1 MTTNTERLELR
12 RRRMAQSPPILRGGF
27 RPFFLG
33 AGAWALIAL
42 TIWLAFLFGW
52 DSARLIDDPVAWHR
66 HEMLFGFAGAAIAG
80 FALTAVPNWTGRL
93 PIAGGALAGLFGLW
107 LMGRIVPLT
116 TAGHPVASALLDGGF
131 QILLAFLL
139 GREIVRSGNRNV
151 PVVAIIAAFGIA
163 STLDRLEMGGVVDV
177 GAIGWR
183 GGLALVAVLIAL
195 IGGRIVPSFTRN
207 WLASQGCEGRLPAQ
221 ADRFDLAIMVLG
233 GMALLS
239 WLALPGSLSSGWLLL
254 GAGIGHA
261 LRLARWQ
268 GWRCASNALVAILHM
283 GYGWLSAGLMLLGL
297 AAFDLVTETLAV
309 HALTTGAIATMILAV
324 MTRAT
329 LGHTGRPLMASGITK
344 LSYVLITVA
353 AVARVLAGLAIA
365 PSHALMA
372 VAGAAWCAAFTLFL
386 LEYGPMLWS
395 PRLDEHKVA
404 RT

>member
-1 MTTNTERLELR
+1 M
-12 RRRMAQSPPILRGGF
+12 
-27 RPFFLG
+27 
-33 AGAWALIAL
+33 WALVAL
-42 TIWLAFLFGW
+42 TLWLAILFGLV
-52 DSARLIDDPVAWHR
+52 SPQLIEDPLAWHR

-93 PIAGGALAGLFGLW
+93 PIAGRALAGLSGLW

-116 TAGHPVASALLDGGF
+116 TAGHPVVSALLDGGF
-131 QILLAFLL
+131 HVVLAFVL
-139 GREIVRSGNRNV
+139 GREIVRSGNHNL
-151 PVVAIIAAFGIA
+151 PVVAIIATFGIA
-163 STLDRLEMGGVVDV
+163 STLDRFEMGGVFEF
-177 GAIGWR
+177 GATGWR
-183 GGLALVAVLIAL
+183 GGLALVVMLIAL

-207 WLASQGCEGRLPAQ
+207 WLASQKFEGRLPAQ

-233 GMALLS
+233 GLALLS
-239 WLALPGSLSSGWLLL
+239 WLALPGSLASGWLLL
-254 GAGIGHA
+254 GAGIGHT

-329 LGHTGRPLMASGITK
+329 LGHTGRPLAASGITR

-372 VAGAAWCAAFTLFL
+372 VAGAAWCAAFALFL

-395 PRLDEHKVA
+395 ARLNDHRVA
-404 RT
+404 GT